1 MGLFSTI
8 LDKLCFDKD
17 KTEAAEKAKPAQTKT
32 AAEAAAERHARIE
45 RIKAIRAQRSK
56 EVPMVDVMA
65 KLKTMAD
72 ANPQELNWKKS
83 IVDLLKLL
91 GIDSSFEARK
101 ELAVELGCPA
111 DLMDESAEMNTWLHK
126 TVLEKIAEN
135 GGNIPLELLD

>member
-8 LDKLCFDKD
+8 LDKLGFDKE

-45 RIKAIRAQRSK
+45 RIKAARAQRSK

-72 ANPQELNWKKS
+72 ANPQKLNWKKS

-111 DLMDESAEMNTWLHK
+111 ELMDESAEMNTWLHK

-135 GGNIPLELLD
+135 GGNIPLDLLD